1 MQAVYVPSQTV
12 EPNLDMCLNVAD
24 PELCN
29 WLQAVYGA
37 ITDNWPTVEPYFNET
52 GSNCPSILPMKQQ
65 QELIELAVQ
74 AVQCLGFQMVSQG
87 LTWHATPMSM
97 DAVWLAVGQH

>member
-1 MQAVYVPSQTV
+1 MFCNAAEPQTG
-12 EPNLDMCLNVAD
+12 
-24 PELCN
+24 
-29 WLQAVYGA
+29 LQAVYGA

-87 LTWHATPMSM
+87 PTWHAITMGM
-97 DAVWLAVGQH
+97 NAVWLLVSQCRVSTEQESTTSSETVP